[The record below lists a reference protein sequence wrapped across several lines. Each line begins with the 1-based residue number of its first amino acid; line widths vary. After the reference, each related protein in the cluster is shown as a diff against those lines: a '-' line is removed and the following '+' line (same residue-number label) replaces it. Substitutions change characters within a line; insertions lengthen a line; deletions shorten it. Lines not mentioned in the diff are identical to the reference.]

1 MSDTRFT
8 IQAQG
13 DAAIKVNKYKG
24 EDFLGSIS
32 IPNEKLREVGGC
44 LIDMADAQGGIAK
57 IPKTGWNIFE
67 PAHLKEEP
75 DGRDDS

>member
-8 IQAQG
+8 IQVHG

-32 IPNEKLREVGGC
+32 IPNEKLREVAGC
-44 LIDMADAQGGIAK
+44 LIDMADTQDAIAK
-57 IPKTGWNIFE
+57 IPKAGWNIFE
-67 PAHLKEEP
+67 PANLKEPE
-75 DGRDDS
+75 